1 MKDRDLFIV
10 SKNPYCSKPAS
21 SLPSQAVTKV
31 WFKTPTKE
39 ELQKT
44 KYNLNEVLAKSILFY
59 EAQRSG
65 KLDDNRKGKK
75 KVIEFP
81 SFKTKFR
88 KNRQKN

>member
-1 MKDRDLFIV
+1 MKDRDLFIL

-31 WFKTPTKE
+31 WFKTPSKE

-75 KVIEFP
+75 
-81 SFKTKFR
+81 
-88 KNRQKN
+88 